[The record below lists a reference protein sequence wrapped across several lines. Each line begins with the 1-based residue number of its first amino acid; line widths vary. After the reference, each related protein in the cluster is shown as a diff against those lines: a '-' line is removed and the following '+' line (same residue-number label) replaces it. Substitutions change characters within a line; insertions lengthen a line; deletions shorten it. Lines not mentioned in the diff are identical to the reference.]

1 MEPRE
6 SCSQIGPSWR
16 PVPAVSPKVA
26 LVPSVLELGIEFLL
40 IISYYLTLHYTPTL
54 LIFFFSF
61 FFIGA

>member
-16 PVPAVSPKVA
+16 PVPAVFPKVA
-26 LVPSVLELGIEFLL
+26 LVPSVLELGIEFL